1 MSQWD
6 IKGLETN
13 FEGFRKDRYPTLSV
27 ADAFERFAIRQ
38 ILKDADLSDDEIES
52 GIFAGGDDGGVDGM
66 YFFVNRILVQDET
79 DLPDEALTA
88 ELVIIQAK
96 YEAGFSET
104 AVTKLEAFCHDLL
117 DYNSDVD
124 GMVHLNA
131 GARESIRRFRDYYT
145 KILASPHTM
154 TVRFAYATKS
164 DQDPNAKVMIRVDLL
179 KKYVQQQLSDAK
191 VEFDFWGAKRLL
203 NVARRTPKTTETLDI
218 SKQFTADDGSA
229 VCLVKL
235 GSLATLLRDEHGDI
249 RRSMLEPNVRDYQGP
264 KNVVN
269 KAIRQSLAETTAPE
283 FWWLN
288 NGAPFLHQNAPL
300 LEIKL

>member
-6 IKGLETN
+6 IKDLETN

-27 ADAFERFAIRQ
+27 ADAFERFTIRQ
-38 ILKDADLSDDEIES
+38 ILKDADLSDDEIEL

-124 GMVHLNA
+124 GMVHLNS
-131 GARESIRRFRDYYT
+131 GAREAIRRFRDYCEPT
-145 KILASPHTM
+145 HNDSSLCLC
-154 TVRFAYATKS
+154 
-164 DQDPNAKVMIRVDLL
+164 DQ
-179 KKYVQQQLSDAK
+179 
-191 VEFDFWGAKRLL
+191 KRS
-203 NVARRTPKTTETLDI
+203 RPKFKGHDT
-218 SKQFTADDGSA
+218 
-229 VCLVKL
+229 
-235 GSLATLLRDEHGDI
+235 R
-249 RRSMLEPNVRDYQGP
+249 
-264 KNVVN
+264 
-269 KAIRQSLAETTAPE
+269 
-283 FWWLN
+283 
-288 NGAPFLHQNAPL
+288 
-300 LEIKL
+300 